1 MAPAG
6 NLQAQPGAA
15 MSSSAATVCLN
26 ARDLL
31 ARRAAETPGLI
42 SFAGGLPDPA
52 LFPKRQLTHAFVSA
66 LQSNA
71 AAALQYGWPEGSLEL
86 RQWIADELCSRGAR
100 VTAER
105 IIITSGAQ
113 QAIQIAVASVRD
125 SARIAVEAESY
136 PGALEIFRSA
146 RAQLVP
152 LTDPAG
158 LYYVMPSVSNPR
170 GSRMPVAE
178 RRALLARASLA
189 KGFIIE
195 DDAYQGTCFTGAR
208 PSPLLAAAPERVF
221 HVGTF
226 SKTLCPGLRIGWL
239 VPPPRLAKRALRHK
253 QASDLQANGL
263 AQALV
268 LEYLRTGHFPK
279 LQKRARA
286 HYHRKLE
293 RLLEAVQRE
302 LPQFRCDEPIGG
314 FSLWLESEQEAD
326 DTELLEAAVQQ
337 GVSFDLGRQFRLGRA
352 RNLCIRL
359 CFSAVPAG
367 DIESGVSRIAR
378 ALRRVLYP
386 ARPHH

>member
-1 MAPAG
+1 
-6 NLQAQPGAA
+6 
-15 MSSSAATVCLN
+15 MSTSSAATVCLN

-31 ARRAAETPGLI
+31 ARRAAETPGVI

-86 RQWIADELCSRGAR
+86 REWLARELRGRGAN
-100 VTAER
+100 VTAEQ
-105 IIITSGAQ
+105 IIVTSGAQ
-113 QAIQIAVASVRD
+113 QAIQIAVASV
-125 SARIAVEAESY
+125 SNHARIAVEAESY
-136 PGALEIFRSA
+136 PGALEIFRA
-146 RAQLVP
+146 AEAQLVP

-170 GSRMPVAE
+170 GSRMPAAD
-178 RRALLARASLA
+178 RSALLARATLS

-195 DDAYQGTCFTGAR
+195 DDAYQGTSFSGAR
-208 PSPLLAAAPERVF
+208 QRPLLADAPERVF

-239 VPPPRLAKRALRHK
+239 VPPPRFAKRALRSK

-268 LEYLRTGHFPK
+268 LEYLRTDHFPK

-286 HYHRKLE
+286 HYRGKLE
-293 RLLEAVQRE
+293 RLLEAVRRE
-302 LPQFRCDEPIGG
+302 LPQFRFDEPIGG

-326 DTELLEAAVQQ
+326 DTALLEAAVQH
-337 GVSFDLGRQFRLGRA
+337 GASFDLGQQFRFGRA

-359 CFSAVPAG
+359 CFSAIVPT
-367 DIESGVSRIAR
+367 DIDSGVSRIAR
-378 ALRRVLYP
+378 ALRKLP
-386 ARPHH
+386 PRPR